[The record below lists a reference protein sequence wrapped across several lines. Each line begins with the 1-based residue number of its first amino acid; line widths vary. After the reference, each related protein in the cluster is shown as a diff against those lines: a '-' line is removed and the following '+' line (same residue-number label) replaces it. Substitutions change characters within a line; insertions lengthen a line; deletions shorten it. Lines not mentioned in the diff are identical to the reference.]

1 MANAKQPTATDP
13 WSNRRIIFLAVV
25 VAVIFYAVFRLPTT
39 ITYIL
44 ARARD
49 TLILLILSVALAYFL
64 LPVVSALCKIPV
76 KLSDRTKRSTAS
88 LIAITVFI
96 GLVVM
101 LTTVTITP
109 IVNETGKVLQTV
121 SHWAQHDLAGQ
132 LQGLTDSL
140 LSRLPVEYRLQVEQ
154 QIQAAEAEWTAERIT
169 ETVSTRIQDW
179 GKAILQWQV
188 NLIASVLSS
197 GRYLMALLIIPVFT
211 YYFLADAASIRT
223 GIQGLVPA
231 EARERY
237 HQMLSDMDTVI
248 QRYVRTVMTISLMTG
263 VATALT
269 LYFAGVDVF
278 LTFGILAG
286 IANMVPVLGAI
297 AAVIGI
303 TAISLLQVG
312 LKTTIIVMIVYSAI
326 QLVTDRVIAPKMM
339 AEGAQLHPVA
349 VLLGLLVG
357 AEFFGMV
364 GVFIA
369 IPVLAAARVAW
380 IHYRAYM
387 NEGEHSKELD
397 SLLGRERPSP
407 AAREANAGDGETQ
420 AVTEADGAAQA
431 ADDVDDAAVNGDE
444 DADEHA

>member
-1 MANAKQPTATDP
+1 MADPKQPTATDP
-13 WSNRRIIFLAVV
+13 WSNRRIILLAVV

-64 LPVVSALCKIPV
+64 LPVVNALCKIPV
-76 KLSDRTKRSTAS
+76 KLTDRTKRSTAS
-88 LIAITVFI
+88 LIAILVFL
-96 GLVVM
+96 GLVVL
-101 LTTVTITP
+101 LTSVTLTP
-109 IVNETGKVLQTV
+109 IVSETGKVLQTV
-121 SHWAQHDLAGQ
+121 SQWAQHDLPGQ

-140 LSRLPVEYRLQVEQ
+140 LSRLPLEYRLQVEQ
-154 QIQAAEAEWTAERIT
+154 QIEAAEAEWTAERIT
-169 ETVSTRIQDW
+169 ETISARIQDW
-179 GKAILQWQV
+179 GKAILEWQV

-197 GRYLMALLIIPVFT
+197 GRYLMALLIVPVFT
-211 YYFLADAASIRT
+211 YYFLADATSIRT

-237 HQMLSDMDTVI
+237 HLMLTDMDTVI
-248 QRYVRTVMTISLMTG
+248 QRYVKTVMTISLMTG

-269 LYFAGVDVF
+269 LYVAGVDVF

-297 AAVIGI
+297 AAVIAI

-312 LKTTIIVMIVYSAI
+312 LKTTIIVMIVYTAI

-364 GVFIA
+364 GVFVA
-369 IPVLAAARVAW
+369 IPVLAAARVGW
-380 IHYRAYM
+380 IHYREYM
-387 NEGEHSKELD
+387 NEGDHSKELD
-397 SLLGRERPSP
+397 SLLGRERPAP
-407 AAREANAGDGETQ
+407 AAPAPD
-420 AVTEADGAAQA
+420 AVADEMESTTEADE
-431 ADDVDDAAVNGDE
+431 ADDEAVNGDE